1 MAKDM
6 EIRILSRW
14 QAMMA
19 RCYDKEWKAKN
30 PTYKD
35 ATVCE
40 EWQDYPTFR
49 MWAMEHIQQIEL
61 GWDLDKDLMSG
72 ENRIY
77 SPDTCVFLPAIINRT
92 LPKFRIWVDGRTDGK
107 SAYTMYEFAKAL
119 EDGKDLIPTHAYKK
133 LNCIVRGYKSLY
145 LEKTGKELGFIPVEE
160 RKGGRG
166 GRREGSGRKALG
178 KKAVTLK
185 LSEESVEIL
194 ARQENKSEFVD
205 ELIKNNG

>member
-1 MAKDM
+1 
-6 EIRILSRW
+6 
-14 QAMMA
+14 
-19 RCYDKEWKAKN
+19 
-30 PTYKD
+30 
-35 ATVCE
+35 
-40 EWQDYPTFR
+40 
-49 MWAMEHIQQIEL
+49 MEHIRQIEL

-92 LPKFRIWVDGRTDGK
+92 LPKFRIWEDGRTDGK

-133 LNCIVRGYKSLY
+133 LNCIVSGYKSLY
-145 LEKTGKELGFIPVEE
+145 LEKIGKELGFIPVEE

-178 KKAVTLK
+178 KKAVTLR

-205 ELIKNNG
+205 ELIKAANK